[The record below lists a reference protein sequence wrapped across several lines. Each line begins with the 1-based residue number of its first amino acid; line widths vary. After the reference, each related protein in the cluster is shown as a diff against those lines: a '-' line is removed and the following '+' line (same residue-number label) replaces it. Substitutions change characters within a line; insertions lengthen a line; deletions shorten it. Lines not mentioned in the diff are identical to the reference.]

1 RGAAWFK
8 RRLRRLR
15 GGLGPAGGKG
25 EGVCMAYPLEV
36 RAGEEA
42 AAETLIR
49 NAMEGA
55 VSLRVPLVVGVGVG
69 ENWGDAH

>member
-1 RGAAWFK
+1 
-8 RRLRRLR
+8 
-15 GGLGPAGGKG
+15 
-25 EGVCMAYPLEV
+25 MAYPLEV